1 MTQGITLKTIV
12 GISCLLVIS
21 GSMPTA
27 ADPPKAN
34 VPKLYDEKADGNVQI
49 TKALAEAKR
58 TRKNVLLQFGANW
71 CGWCYK
77 LHGLMEKDKTIAAT
91 LKKNYVLV
99 PIDVVDQKHNA
110 DVVKKYE
117 NPVRFGLPVLVVLNK
132 DGKMLTT
139 QDTAKLEEGDHHDPK
154 KVLAF
159 LRQWTPKN

>member
-1 MTQGITLKTIV
+1 MKKLAGIA
-12 GISCLLVIS
+12 CLLVLS
-21 GSMPTA
+21 GNIPA
-27 ADPPKAN
+27 AAAPPKGN
-34 VPKLYDEKADGNVQI
+34 TLKLYDEKADGKVQI
-49 TKALAEAKR
+49 VKALAEAKR

-77 LHGLMEKDKTIAAT
+77 LHGLMGKDKTIAAT

-99 PIDVVDQKHNA
+99 LIDVVDQKHNA
-110 DVVKKYE
+110 DVVKQYD
-117 NPVRFGLPVLVVLNK
+117 NPVRFGLPVLVVLDK
-132 DGKMLTT
+132 EGKMLTT